1 MKRDTHALFF
11 DIDGT
16 LVSMATHAIPQ
27 STVDALEKAK
37 AAGHKIFIATGRP
50 LSIIDNVGAVEH
62 LVDGYITTNGAHC
75 IVDGKTVNMIPIPP
89 EEVDIVLD
97 DARQYGYS
105 CVVVSE
111 HHFFVFQPHEDV
123 DRIFRQQLNITRF
136 DLVEPLEVV
145 MKEPVLQFNPF
156 IPVEHEP
163 VLMAKLKEC
172 LCQGRWHP
180 EFTDITTRHA
190 DKGRALA
197 TIADHVGIPLERT
210 VAFGDGGDHF
220 GLPVVINAFGI
231 RDRRLVEEGERLAKC
246 VQIIIIARFADARV
260 LFDRVVSFHPVEGG
274 FHANVVFVDFCVDEA
289 FEAGIGHGAIGAE
302 HLGTVLRRTAAAWRS
317 GGIRWPHGVRRTVD
331 EAAFIVR
338 RGGFDPCGL
347 VGLLQVL
354 AVGDERKR
362 LVPREFCR
370 RRSLRVVVERLLVQM
385 FRDMESLHGPCRIGK
400 I

>member
-16 LVSMATHAIPQ
+16 LVSMATHTIPQ

-89 EEVDIVLD
+89 DEVDIVLD

-163 VLMAKLKEC
+163 VLMVKLTEC

-197 TIADHVGIPLERT
+197 TIADHVGIPIERT
-210 VAFGDGGDHF
+210 VAFGDGGND
-220 GLPVVINAFGI
+220 I
-231 RDRRLVEEGERLAKC
+231 
-246 VQIIIIARFADARV
+246 
-260 LFDRVVSFHPVEGG
+260 SM
-274 FHANVVFVDFCVDEA
+274 
-289 FEAGIGHGAIGAE
+289 
-302 HLGTVLRRTAAAWRS
+302 
-317 GGIRWPHGVRRTVD
+317 
-331 EAAFIVR
+331 
-338 RGGFDPCGL
+338 
-347 VGLLQVL
+347 
-354 AVGDERKR
+354 
-362 LVPREFCR
+362 
-370 RRSLRVVVERLLVQM
+370 VERAGVGVAMGNGIAELKAVA
-385 FRDMESLHGPCRIGK
+385 DMVTSSVDDDGVARALQELGLI
-400 I
+400 

>member
-75 IVDGKTVNMIPIPP
+75 IVDGKTVNMIPIP
-89 EEVDIVLD
+89 
-97 DARQYGYS
+97 
-105 CVVVSE
+105 VVVSE

-210 VAFGDGGDHF
+210 VAFGDGGND
-220 GLPVVINAFGI
+220 I
-231 RDRRLVEEGERLAKC
+231 
-246 VQIIIIARFADARV
+246 
-260 LFDRVVSFHPVEGG
+260 SM
-274 FHANVVFVDFCVDEA
+274 
-289 FEAGIGHGAIGAE
+289 
-302 HLGTVLRRTAAAWRS
+302 
-317 GGIRWPHGVRRTVD
+317 
-331 EAAFIVR
+331 
-338 RGGFDPCGL
+338 
-347 VGLLQVL
+347 
-354 AVGDERKR
+354 
-362 LVPREFCR
+362 
-370 RRSLRVVVERLLVQM
+370 VERAGVGVAMGNGIAELKAVA
-385 FRDMESLHGPCRIGK
+385 DMVTSSVDDDGVARALQELGLI
-400 I
+400 